1 LKQPWDI
8 IFSIP
13 CHLRART
20 MHRTLFKS
28 LFHAHRPT
36 SRDATSSLYSG
47 ARNKGF
53 VGFLAD
59 VDRAQFLAASTSL
72 VADQASL
79 RLRVG
84 IPARQL
90 MRFAPVCLL
99 SLDLVEQ
106 DPALESLGLPRAIIV
121 GKFPVRRIASEPA
134 RFSAL
139 LDWIAGARNRFFV
152 AADLSDDLAA
162 AANMYQVPWLA
173 EFQRRLAHT
182 CPLTVPSAALRERI
196 GGGAA
201 HGVTV
206 IEDPYEREIAAAPA
220 FAPRDVLRIAWFG
233 VFGPPLRA
241 VVEQQ
246 FLSIA
251 RRLCPRP
258 VEIAFVTAQIQAD
271 LVGQMAAQLRKVN
284 PLCALK
290 FLPWSREM
298 VEREVTAADLVVLP
312 QESSSEWGRVKS
324 HNRVVEALRGG
335 RFPIVSP
342 IPSYQELAHVAWVGE
357 DLAAGVEWAM
367 SHPSEVVD
375 RIAAGQALV
384 EERFSPHLIGNRWAA
399 LLGLTP
405 A

>member
-1 LKQPWDI
+1 ML
-8 IFSIP
+8 
-13 CHLRART
+13 
-20 MHRTLFKS
+20 RTLFKS
-28 LFHAHRPT
+28 LVHAHGPT
-36 SRDATSSLYSG
+36 SRDAKSSLYSG
-47 ARNKGF
+47 ARHKGF

-59 VDRAQFLAASTSL
+59 IDRAQFLAAGTSL
-72 VADQASL
+72 FGDQASL

-90 MRFAPVCLL
+90 MRFARVCLL
-99 SLDLVEQ
+99 PLDLVEQ
-106 DPALESLGLPRAIIV
+106 DPALESLGSPHAIIV

-139 LDWIAGARNRFFV
+139 LDWIAAARNHFFV

-162 AANMYQVPWLA
+162 AAKMYQVPWLA
-173 EFQRRLAHT
+173 EFQRKLANT
-182 CPLTVPSAALRERI
+182 CPLTVPSAALSERF
-196 GGGAA
+196 GEGAG
-201 HGVTV
+201 HGITV
-206 IEDPYEREIAAAPA
+206 IEDPYEREIPAAPA
-220 FAPRDVLRIAWFG
+220 FAPREVLRIAWFG
-233 VFGPPLRA
+233 VFGPPLRPM
-241 VVEQQ
+241 VEQQ

-258 VEIAFVTAQIQAD
+258 LEIAFVTAQIQAD
-271 LVGQMAAQLRKVN
+271 LVGQMAAQLRMVN
-284 PLCALK
+284 PLCVLR
-290 FLPWSREM
+290 FIPWSREV

-324 HNRVVEALRGG
+324 HNRMVEALRGG

-357 DLAAGVEWAM
+357 DLAAGVEWAIN
-367 SHPSEVVD
+367 HPDEVVN
-375 RIAAGQALV
+375 RISAGQALV
-384 EERFSPHLIGNRWAA
+384 EERFSPRLIGNRWAA